1 MMRRNRRGG
10 GARSVARG
18 GDGDPAGVASELAH
32 DVSSVEP
39 LEGRLLFAGTLGV
52 NGEANAEPR
61 VTLSANLSGATGAAT
76 SGATGPGTITND
88 TPTPTPTPTP
98 TATVLVSDAAVIEG
112 DAGLRPLIFTVAR
125 SGDASESASVDY
137 YTTDG
142 TATAD
147 LDYQPVSGTLNFL
160 PDELTKTVTV
170 QVIGDTEVEP
180 TELFYLNLA
189 DPVNLTIARDVGY
202 AAIITD
208 DFAIPTPTQT
218 PTPTPVGPEPSPTP
232 TPMDLWVNS
241 LAKAEGN
248 SGQTAFTFSVKMNRP
263 STSTVKVHYS
273 TQNVTAA
280 RGEDYVAKAGTLT
293 FAPGE
298 TSKTVT
304 VLVNGDTKV
313 EGDERFFLN
322 LFDASGAFI
331 AVGTGEGKILNDDAP
346 TPTPTPTPHPGV
358 SIAVN
363 DESDIE
369 GNTGLRPITFKVWL
383 DRASTQTVSVHFATA
398 NGTAIAGSDYNAAS
412 GTITFAPGQT
422 HKTVTVYIRGD
433 RLKESDETFFVNL
446 SSPMKAVIARGQGKG
461 LIKNDD

>member
-61 VTLSANLSGATGAAT
+61 VTLSANLSAATGAAT

-98 TATVLVSDAAVIEG
+98 AATVLVSDAAVIEG

-304 VLVNGDTKV
+304 VLVNGDTKA
-313 EGDERFFLN
+313 EGDERFNLN
-322 LFDASGAFI
+322 LFNVTGGATI
-331 AVGTGEGKILNDDAP
+331 DKGTGVGTILNDDTAP
-346 TPTPTPTPHPGV
+346 PPPPKV
-358 SIAVN
+358 SISVN
-363 DESDIE
+363 DESDFE
-369 GNTGLRPITFKVWL
+369 GNSGLRPITFKVWL
-383 DRASTQTVSVHFATA
+383 DKASTKTVTVHFATA
-398 NGTAIAGSDYNAAS
+398 NGTAAAGSDYNAAS
-412 GTITFAPGQT
+412 GTVTFAPGQT
-422 HKTVTVYIRGD
+422 QKMVTVYVRGD
-433 RLKESDETFFVNL
+433 TVKEPDETFFVNL
-446 SSPMKAVIARGQGKG
+446 SSPINASIAKGQGKG
-461 LIKNDD
+461 VIRNDD